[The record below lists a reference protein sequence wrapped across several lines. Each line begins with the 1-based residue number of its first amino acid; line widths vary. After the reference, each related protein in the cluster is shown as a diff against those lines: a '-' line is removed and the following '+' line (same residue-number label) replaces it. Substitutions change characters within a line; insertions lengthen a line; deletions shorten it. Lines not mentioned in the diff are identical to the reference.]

1 MARQLTHSQ
10 HLIAIGGVSLAGL
23 GLSEAAS
30 YLNHLS
36 CVVARVALEL
46 LPTILLAAWRATQ
59 ALAFDHPRF
68 FEFLCQVFSVW
79 PLVVCVARAV

>member
-23 GLSEAAS
+23 GLSEAGY

-36 CVVARVALEL
+36 CVVARLALEL
-46 LPTILLAAWRATQ
+46 LPTLLLATWRATQ

-68 FEFLCQVFSVW
+68 FECLCQAFSIW
-79 PLVVCVARAV
+79 PLVVCVAKAV

>member
-23 GLSEAAS
+23 GLSGAV
-30 YLNHLS
+30 YQLNHLC
-36 CVVARVALEL
+36 CVVVRVALEL
-46 LPTILLAAWRATQ
+46 LPTIFLAAWRATQ

-68 FEFLCQVFSVW
+68 FECLCQIFSIW
-79 PLVVCVARAV
+79 PLVVCVAKAV